1 MKSST
6 ISLLTA
12 AIAAVNFAQ
21 AEANYDEELVVTGS
35 YFNNYQASEAK
46 GALRMPVSVMET
58 AQSVAVIP
66 QVVIDEQLATTL
78 GEVLSN
84 DASLSAGSKQRNR
97 EVFNMRGFTLSSST
111 GYLRNGHQHWS
122 HYQQPIEL
130 LERVEVIK
138 GPSSILYGQSGPGG
152 LVNMVTKKP
161 STESVTH
168 LSIDSDQEGSSRLL
182 VDTTGAIDSDDVFSY
197 RAIAMQ
203 QQEKYDRVYANG
215 ENRERDRN
223 LGSLVLAAELSENMK
238 LSLHYDRTND
248 KAGLDTGAWLDAD
261 GKVIGSRDT
270 IRDMSWAFTDITVEN
285 TGADLDLEMTDSLSL
300 SVGINRQNFERQRF
314 ESSPRYSDGY
324 QVGDSYTSRPYDR
337 HDDWQFTTAYVDLK
351 SEFSTFGLEHTLLV
365 GVNYLDY
372 YYGQLRVSASA
383 IDYIEGNPEP
393 TRPDVSYHTDDT
405 LSETE
410 YHYYGY
416 YIQDLID
423 LNDQWQLSLGG
434 RLDRVKREGANSDH
448 FLPKAGLLFHPTD
461 NQTYYLSYSESF
473 EPASSEYLD
482 SPFDRNDGM
491 ALSPVTSAQVEL
503 GTKLQLLDDKLF
515 LSGAIFSIE
524 REGAM
529 ITQAIVDPVY
539 DSVTTQSGLQRHQG
553 IELTASGSLTDRW
566 FLLSSMMYLDA
577 EYIRDANYQGKRTTD
592 TPEFTSSLWTRYEL
606 SESFA
611 LNAGVFYVG
620 ERFADADNLVTKDA
634 YTRFDIGAVY
644 ELEVF
649 NSDLE
654 LRLNVENLF
663 DRDYLAGGGVSNV
676 TIGQGRYFKL
686 AAHLTI

>member
-1 MKSST
+1 MKSRT
-6 ISLLTA
+6 LSLLTV
-12 AIAAVNFAQ
+12 AIATANFAHG
-21 AEANYDEELVVTGS
+21 AVRYDEEVIITGS
-35 YFNNYQASEAK
+35 YFNGYQADEAK
-46 GALRMPVSVMET
+46 GALRIPVSVMET

-97 EVFNMRGFTLSSST
+97 EVFNMRGFSLSSST
-111 GYLRNGHQHWS
+111 GYLRDGHQHWS

-138 GPSSILYGQSGPGG
+138 GPSSVLYGQSGPGG

-161 STESVTH
+161 RTETETH

-182 VDTTGAIDSDDVFSY
+182 VDTTGAIDSDDKFAY

-203 QQEKYDRVYANG
+203 QQENFDRVYPNG
-215 ENRERDRN
+215 ENRDRDRN
-223 LGSLVLAAELSENMK
+223 LGSLVLAAELSDNAK
-238 LSLHYDRTND
+238 LSIHYDRTND
-248 KAGLDTGAWLDAD
+248 KAGLDTGAWLDAN
-261 GKVIGSRDT
+261 GEVIGSKET
-270 IRDMSWAFTDITVEN
+270 IRDMSWAFTDITVQN
-285 TGADLDLEMTDSLSL
+285 TGADLDLSMSDNINLSIG
-300 SVGINRQNFERQRF
+300 VNRQDFERQRF
-314 ESSPRYSDGY
+314 ESSPRYSDSY
-324 QVGDSYTSRPYDR
+324 QVGDSYSSRPYDR
-337 HDDWQFTTAYVDLK
+337 HDDWQFTTAYVDLTSK
-351 SEFSTFGLEHTLLV
+351 FSTFGLDHTLLV

-372 YYGQLRVSASA
+372 YYGQLRVSAAA
-383 IDYIEGNPEP
+383 IDHIEGMPEP
-393 TRPDVSYHTDDT
+393 SRPDVSYHTDDT
-405 LSETE
+405 LYESE

-434 RLDRVKREGANSDH
+434 RLDTVKRENANSEH
-448 FLPKAGLLFHPTD
+448 FLPKAGLLFHPTEQ
-461 NQTYYLSYSESF
+461 QTYYLSYSESF
-473 EPASSEYLD
+473 EPAGSEYLN
-482 SPFDRNDGM
+482 SPLDRNDGM
-491 ALSPVTSAQVEL
+491 ALSPVTSAQLEL
-503 GTKLQLLDDKLF
+503 GTKMQLLNDKLF

-524 REGAM
+524 RDGAT
-529 ITQAIVDPVY
+529 ITEAIIDPVY
-539 DSVTTQSGLQRHQG
+539 DTITTQSGLQRHQG
-553 IELTASGSLTDRW
+553 FELTASGSLTDRW

-592 TPEFTSSLWTRYEL
+592 TPEFTSSVWTRYEVADN
-606 SESFA
+606 FA

-620 ERFADADNLVTKDA
+620 ERFADTENLVTKDA
-634 YTRFDIGAVY
+634 YTRFDVGAVY
-644 ELEVF
+644 ELELF
-649 NSDLE
+649 GSDLE